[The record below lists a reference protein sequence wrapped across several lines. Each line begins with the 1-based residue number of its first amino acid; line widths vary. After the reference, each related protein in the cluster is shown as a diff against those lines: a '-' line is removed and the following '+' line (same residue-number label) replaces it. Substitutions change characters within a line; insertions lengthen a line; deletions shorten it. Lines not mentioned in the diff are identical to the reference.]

1 MPGTTFAQGREGRA
15 IRILV
20 VEDEP
25 HIGDVISDA
34 LAAAGHECVRAR
46 GAEEAQRLLSTES
59 VDGITLDLRMP
70 GTDGLDWL
78 STLWS
83 ARPELARKTL
93 VVTGTILSPSDCHL
107 LAKCGAS
114 LIAKPFRVDDLL
126 DVLVKQLT
134 PGRRIPFSRN

>member
-1 MPGTTFAQGREGRA
+1 VA

-25 HIGDVISDA
+25 HVADVISDA
-34 LAAAGHECVRAR
+34 LASAGHECVRAHD
-46 GAEEAQRLLSTES
+46 ALEAQRLLATER

-70 GTDGLDWL
+70 GADGLDWL

-83 ARPELARKTL
+83 ARPELARRTL
-93 VVTGTILSPSDCHL
+93 VVTGTVLSPADCHR

-114 LIAKPFRVDDLL
+114 LIAKPFRVDELIDLL
-126 DVLVKQLT
+126 AKQLT